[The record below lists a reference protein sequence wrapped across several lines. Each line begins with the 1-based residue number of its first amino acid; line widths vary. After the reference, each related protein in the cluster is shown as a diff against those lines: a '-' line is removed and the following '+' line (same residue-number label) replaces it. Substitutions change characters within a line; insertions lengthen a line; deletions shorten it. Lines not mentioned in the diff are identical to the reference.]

1 VAEDEAAHKCGPG
14 RGAFQTALF
23 DLRFRRFVNRRS
35 LILQFTKRT
44 DGGAL
49 LKCIRA
55 DGSAT
60 WQRQDDKYAAFFP
73 LHDLTHYAVETELG
87 FRRGFYGLI
96 AEGWNIDETTGKSA
110 RGALPNEA
118 LEVEYLVS
126 AFSAERAGGVSASA
140 TEFNQLAATFASAK
154 GMPPPRQL
162 SDEDLARVRA
172 RFDELAVSW
181 RALAPDSA
189 LELPFEP

>member
-1 VAEDEAAHKCGPG
+1 
-14 RGAFQTALF
+14 
-23 DLRFRRFVNRRS
+23 

-55 DGSAT
+55 DGSTT

-96 AEGWNIDETTGKSA
+96 SDGWDIADTTGKTA
-110 RGALPNEA
+110 RGVLPNEA
-118 LEVEYLVS
+118 LEVEYIVS
-126 AFSAERAGGVSASA
+126 AFSAERAGGAIASA
-140 TEFNQLAATFASAK
+140 AEFNQLAATFASAK

-172 RFDELAVSW
+172 RFDELAVNW
-181 RALAPDSA
+181 RALTPGQT
-189 LELPFEP
+189 LELVFPSLL